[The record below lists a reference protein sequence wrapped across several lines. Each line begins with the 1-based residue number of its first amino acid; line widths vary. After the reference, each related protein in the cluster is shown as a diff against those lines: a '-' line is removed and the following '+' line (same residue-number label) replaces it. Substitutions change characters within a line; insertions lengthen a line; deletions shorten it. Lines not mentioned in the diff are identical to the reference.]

1 MQKWAIV
8 RSGVILSAL
17 LIGSAAQSMTITGQW
32 ANPSKSVIIDI
43 EPCGHASCGTV
54 VWASAKAKHDARKG
68 TTHLIGTKLLTDMRQ
83 TSAHEWSGELF
94 VPDENLH
101 ATAKL
106 NPQGKTHLKVS
117 GCKVLICKSQMW
129 TKSHTPHG
137 SGAGA

>member
-8 RSGVILSAL
+8 RLAAILSTMP
-17 LIGSAAQSMTITGQW
+17 IGSAAQSFTISGQW
-32 ANPSKSVIIDI
+32 VNPSKSVIIDI
-43 EPCGHASCGTV
+43 EHCGHLSCGTV

-68 TTHLIGTKLLTDMRQ
+68 TTHLIGTRLLTDMRKA
-83 TSAHEWSGELF
+83 SAHEWKGKLF

-106 NPQGKTHLKVS
+106 RPEGRTHLKVS
-117 GCKVLICKSQMW
+117 GCKVMICKSQMW
-129 TKSHTPHG
+129 TKSHPTHG